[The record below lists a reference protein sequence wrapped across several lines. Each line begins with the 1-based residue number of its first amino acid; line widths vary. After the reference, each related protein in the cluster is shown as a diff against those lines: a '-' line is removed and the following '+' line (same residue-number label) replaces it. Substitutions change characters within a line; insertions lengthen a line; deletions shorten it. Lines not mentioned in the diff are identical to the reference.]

1 MYRMLTAAVLSLVLL
16 APGRAA
22 VVGVAGAPDLAG
34 LAARRDAGL
43 ALVVDLRT
51 EAEDPARE
59 RAAAEAVGLRWVNLP
74 VGSDP
79 ADEAVVRRFGE
90 LLASVP
96 AGRGVLLHCRSG
108 NRAGEVWARHRLAQG
123 ASLEEALAEGF
134 AAGLSE
140 ARAEFVRAAAGA
152 ADADASSSMP

>member
-1 MYRMLTAAVLSLVLL
+1 MILRSTVLALLFLL
-16 APGRAA
+16 AAPSRAA
-22 VVGVAGAPDLAG
+22 EVGVAGTPELAG

-51 EAEDPARE
+51 AAEDPATE
-59 RAAAEAVGLRWVNLP
+59 RAAAEALGLRYVNLP
-74 VGSDP
+74 VDGDP
-79 ADEAVVRRFGE
+79 ADPAVVRRFSE

-96 AGRGVLLHCRSG
+96 EGQGVLLHCRSG
-108 NRAGEVWARHRLAQG
+108 NRAGEVWARHRLARG

-140 ARAEFVRAAAGA
+140 SRAAYVRAAAGVA
-152 ADADASSSMP
+152 ETEAPSSMP

>member
-1 MYRMLTAAVLSLVLL
+1 MLLRTTVLALTLLLL
-16 APGRAA
+16 APAHAA
-22 VVGVAGAPDLAG
+22 EVGIAGTPDLAG

-51 EAEDPARE
+51 EAEDPTVE

-79 ADEAVVRRFGE
+79 ADAAVVRRFGE

-96 AGRGVLLHCRSG
+96 EGRGVLLHCRSG

-140 ARAEFVRAAAGA
+140 SRAAFVRSAAGVA
-152 ADADASSSMP
+152 EPEASPPMP